1 MRISVRR
8 NTYDRNSDIG
18 KAQDGSVMPIVHHV
32 SVLVRSGVVMLD
44 TQMTVEMNMP
54 FLRRAALSA
63 VSPRSGAL
71 DVRLTCCSVQCET
84 FAMDGRR

>member
-1 MRISVRR
+1 
-8 NTYDRNSDIG
+8 
-18 KAQDGSVMPIVHHV
+18 
-32 SVLVRSGVVMLD
+32 MLD
-44 TQMTVEMNMP
+44 TQMTVGMNMP